1 MGSNSGSTLG
11 LQHLSLADSRL
22 SKFDYY
28 IKRLNIEGTQS
39 LTETINHSD
48 STSFYYSDPD
58 GNEVEITLNQFSTQ
72 KKDHKRYHQFTR
84 DFGGMSESNFDSDA
98 PDYTWLDREEVRRL
112 VKEGH
117 L

>member
-1 MGSNSGSTLG
+1 VIQRRSITVTRTATRSK
-11 LQHLSLADSRL
+11 SR
-22 SKFDYY
+22 S
-28 IKRLNIEGTQS
+28 I
-39 LTETINHSD
+39 
-48 STSFYYSDPD
+48 SF
-58 GNEVEITLNQFSTQ
+58 QQ

-84 DFGGMSESNFDSDA
+84 DFGGMSEANFDSDA